1 MNFIS
6 NIIKKLSDKKY
17 LVLYVAL
24 LLIFQ
29 AWSIYMVTSYI
40 GTSYGT
46 ELYVQ
51 FYLFITIGSL
61 IAITLGILLKKKF
74 IKENNDNVIKTLLT
88 IAAFLYFLALIT
100 VFRASKMVALFFKEI
115 IDQII
120 LIFTNTACVYNGSN
134 VYRFVDLNDLY
145 LYSFINVFNP
155 LFFIIAFIYL
165 IASSFINLL
174 KKEDVKLYTET
185 NKFIKQPKLDE
196 KYFYSYKNL
205 SFGLQYKPL
214 P

>member
-1 MNFIS
+1 MRVPDLS
-6 NIIKKLSDKKY
+6 IIPHQREKILELLN
-17 LVLYVAL
+17 LVIRLRG
-24 LLIFQ
+24 FRP
-29 AWSIYMVTSYI
+29 
-40 GTSYGT
+40 
-46 ELYVQ
+46 VQ
-51 FYLFITIGSL
+51 T
-61 IAITLGILLKKKF
+61 
-74 IKENNDNVIKTLLT
+74 DQQ
-88 IAAFLYFLALIT
+88 
-100 VFRASKMVALFFKEI
+100 I

-120 LIFTNTACVYNGSN
+120 LIFTNTACVYNESN

-155 LFFIIAFIYL
+155 LFFIIASIYL

>member
-74 IKENNDNVIKTLLT
+74 IKEKNDNVIKTLLT

-155 LFFIIAFIYL
+155 LFFIIASIYL
-165 IASSFINLL
+165 IASSCINLL

>member
-6 NIIKKLSDKKY
+6 NIIKKFSDKKY

-24 LLIFQ
+24 LLIFH

-155 LFFIIAFIYL
+155 LFFIIASIYL

>member
-1 MNFIS
+1 MTFIS
-6 NIIKKLSDKKY
+6 NFLKRLCDKRY

-24 LLIFQ
+24 LTIFQ

-46 ELYVQ
+46 KLYVQ
-51 FYLFITIGSL
+51 FYLFVTVGSL
-61 IAITLGILLKKKF
+61 IAITLGLLIKKHI
-74 IKENNDNVIKTLLT
+74 IKLKDINTIKTLLSLVA
-88 IAAFLYFLALIT
+88 ILYFLALIT

-115 IDQII
+115 IEQII

-134 VYRFVDLNDLY
+134 IYKSVDLTNLY
-145 LYSFINVFNP
+145 LSTLINIFRP
-155 LFFIIAFIYL
+155 LFFIIASIYFI
-165 IASSFINLL
+165 STSFISLFN
-174 KKEDVKLYTET
+174 KDNIKLYSES
-185 NKFIKQPKLDE
+185 NIFINQPKIDE
-196 KYFYSYKNL
+196 EYFFSYKNL

>member
-29 AWSIYMVTSYI
+29 AWFIYMVTSYI

-120 LIFTNTACVYNGSN
+120 LIFTNNACVYNGSN

-155 LFFIIAFIYL
+155 LFFIIASIYL

>member
-1 MNFIS
+1 M
-6 NIIKKLSDKKY
+6 
-17 LVLYVAL
+17 
-24 LLIFQ
+24 
-29 AWSIYMVTSYI
+29 T
-40 GTSYGT
+40 
-46 ELYVQ
+46 
-51 FYLFITIGSL
+51 
-61 IAITLGILLKKKF
+61 
-74 IKENNDNVIKTLLT
+74 T
-88 IAAFLYFLALIT
+88 IAAFLDFLALIT

-155 LFFIIAFIYL
+155 LFFIIASIYL

-196 KYFYSYKNL
+196 KYFYSYKHL

>member
-61 IAITLGILLKKKF
+61 IAITCLKKSRCLQ
-74 IKENNDNVIKTLLT
+74 ITLKEKHL
-88 IAAFLYFLALIT
+88 
-100 VFRASKMVALFFKEI
+100 
-115 IDQII
+115 
-120 LIFTNTACVYNGSN
+120 
-134 VYRFVDLNDLY
+134 
-145 LYSFINVFNP
+145 
-155 LFFIIAFIYL
+155 
-165 IASSFINLL
+165 
-174 KKEDVKLYTET
+174 
-185 NKFIKQPKLDE
+185 
-196 KYFYSYKNL
+196 
-205 SFGLQYKPL
+205 
-214 P
+214 

>member
-61 IAITLGILLKKKF
+61 IAITLGILLKEKF

-120 LIFTNTACVYNGSN
+120 FIFTNTACVYNGSN

-155 LFFIIAFIYL
+155 LFFIIASIYL

>member
-88 IAAFLYFLALIT
+88 IAAFLYFLSLIT

-155 LFFIIAFIYL
+155 LFFIIASIYL

>member
-17 LVLYVAL
+17 LVLYVAI

-51 FYLFITIGSL
+51 FYLFITFGSL

-88 IAAFLYFLALIT
+88 IVAFLYFLALIT

-155 LFFIIAFIYL
+155 LFFIIASIYL

-174 KKEDVKLYTET
+174 KKEDIKLYTET

>member
-51 FYLFITIGSL
+51 FYLFITFGSL

-134 VYRFVDLNDLY
+134 VYRFVDFNDLY

-155 LFFIIAFIYL
+155 LFFIIASIYL

>member
-120 LIFTNTACVYNGSN
+120 FIFTNTACVYNGSN

-155 LFFIIAFIYL
+155 LFFIIASIYL

>member
-1 MNFIS
+1 
-6 NIIKKLSDKKY
+6 
-17 LVLYVAL
+17 
-24 LLIFQ
+24 
-29 AWSIYMVTSYI
+29 
-40 GTSYGT
+40 
-46 ELYVQ
+46 
-51 FYLFITIGSL
+51 
-61 IAITLGILLKKKF
+61 
-74 IKENNDNVIKTLLT
+74 
-88 IAAFLYFLALIT
+88 
-100 VFRASKMVALFFKEI
+100 MVALFFKEI

-145 LYSFINVFNP
+145 LYSFINVFNL
-155 LFFIIAFIYL
+155 LFFIIASIYL

>member
-46 ELYVQ
+46 KLYVQ

-155 LFFIIAFIYL
+155 LFFIIASIYL

>member
-134 VYRFVDLNDLY
+134 IYKSVNFNNLY
-145 LYSFINVFNP
+145 LYSFISVFKP
-155 LFFIIAFIYL
+155 LFFIIVSIYL
-165 IASSFINLL
+165 IASNFINLL

-185 NKFIKQPKLDE
+185 NKFTKQPKLDE

>member
-74 IKENNDNVIKTLLT
+74 IKEKNDNVIKTLLT

-155 LFFIIAFIYL
+155 LFFIIASIYL

>member
-74 IKENNDNVIKTLLT
+74 IKENNDNAIKTLLT
-88 IAAFLYFLALIT
+88 IVAILYFLALIT

-120 LIFTNTACVYNGSN
+120 LIFTNTACVYTGSN

-145 LYSFINVFNP
+145 LYSFINVFKP
-155 LFFIIAFIYL
+155 LFFIIASIYL

>member
-100 VFRASKMVALFFKEI
+100 VFRASKMVALFF
-115 IDQII
+115 
-120 LIFTNTACVYNGSN
+120 TNTACVYNGSN

-155 LFFIIAFIYL
+155 LFFIIASIYL